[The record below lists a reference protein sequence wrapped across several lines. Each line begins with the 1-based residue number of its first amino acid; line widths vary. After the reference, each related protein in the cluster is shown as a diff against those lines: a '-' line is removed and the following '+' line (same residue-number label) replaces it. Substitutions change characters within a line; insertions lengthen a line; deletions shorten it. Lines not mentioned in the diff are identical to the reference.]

1 MPLLFSYGTLQQE
14 PVQRSTFGRA
24 LGGEPDELVGFEQAQ
39 LRIDDPE
46 FVTASGKALHAIVR
60 FNGRAQSRVRGTVFE
75 LSDEELAR
83 ADRYEPAGYRRIAT
97 RLASGKEAWVYAE
110 DAVSTVGSRRWAGIA
125 AIAGA
130 VYAAIGLW
138 FPNPAAGSEHQFA
151 LRLAAWI
158 VSGVVFAAH
167 ISYEQLQSRSSVRA
181 TALHA
186 TLAAALGA
194 FLLAAGA
201 AVRAWMH
208 GSERLVL
215 HAIALVAWPLL
226 VATPAFLVALAAAA
240 VLARVR
246 PGRT

>member
-1 MPLLFSYGTLQQE
+1 MPRLFSYGTLQQE
-14 PVQRSTFGRA
+14 AVQLSTFGRA
-24 LGGEPDELVGFEQAQ
+24 LSGEPDELVGFEQGQ

-46 FVTASGKALHAIVR
+46 FVAASGQALHSIVR
-60 FNGRAQSRVRGTVFE
+60 FNGRPSSRVRGTVFE
-75 LSDEELAR
+75 LSDDELLR

-110 DAVSTVGSRRWAGIA
+110 DAVSTADFRRWAGIA
-125 AIAGA
+125 AMVGA

-138 FPNPAAGSEHQFA
+138 FPNPAAASGQQFA
-151 LRLAAWI
+151 WRLAAWI

-167 ISYEQLQSRSSVRA
+167 IAYQQLGARSTVRA
-181 TALHA
+181 TALRA
-186 TLAAALGA
+186 ALAAALGA
-194 FLLAAGA
+194 FLLAAVA
-201 AVRAWMH
+201 AARAWLH

-215 HAIALVAWPLL
+215 HAIALLAWPLL
-226 VATPAFLVALAAAA
+226 VAIPAFLVALAAAA